1 MFLLVFSSF
10 KYVLTVFKFQFTDN
24 QRNMETDEV
33 QDMAQMSGEVTT
45 ESILISNLVLYRVWK
60 KALWIVQNIMPCKN
74 KKTQIIVSKVYVRK
88 QIVLYMVLI
97 L

>member
-45 ESILISNLVLYRVWK
+45 ESILISNLVLYRV
-60 KALWIVQNIMPCKN
+60 
-74 KKTQIIVSKVYVRK
+74 
-88 QIVLYMVLI
+88 
-97 L
+97 